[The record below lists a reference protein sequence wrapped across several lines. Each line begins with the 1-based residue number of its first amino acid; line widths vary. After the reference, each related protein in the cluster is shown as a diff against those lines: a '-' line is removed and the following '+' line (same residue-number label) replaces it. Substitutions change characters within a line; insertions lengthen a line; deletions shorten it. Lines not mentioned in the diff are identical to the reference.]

1 MMIYKTIKLIRTT
14 LDDPEQIQEIKST
27 ADFVAKWMTGEVIFV
42 IKDDYSFNIPNV
54 LMEKLFKS
62 FTILE
67 NFITGKNIKA
77 FIKTVKESDEFT
89 DEDDLQS
96 FNEFATTYENSMD
109 DLFSDDTL
117 FIFNFD

>member
-1 MMIYKTIKLIRTT
+1 MIYKTIKLIRTT
-14 LDDPEQIQEIKST
+14 LDDPEQIKEIKST
-27 ADFVAKWMTGEVIFV
+27 ANFVAKWMTGELIFV
-42 IKDDYSFNIPNV
+42 IKDDYKFGIPNV

-62 FTILE
+62 FTFHE

-89 DEDDLQS
+89 NEDDLQS

-117 FIFNFD
+117 FIFNYQ